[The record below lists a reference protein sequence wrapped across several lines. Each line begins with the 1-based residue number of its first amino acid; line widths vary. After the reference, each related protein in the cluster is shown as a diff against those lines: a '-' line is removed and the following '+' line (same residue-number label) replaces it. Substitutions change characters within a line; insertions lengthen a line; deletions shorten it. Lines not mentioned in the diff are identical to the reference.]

1 MSPKCISRFFGGKLD
16 PKTALLQLILKSIEW
31 VRNPRVFRIFKA
43 FTIWRFNRIN
53 AVLPCYPLT
62 KDDFCNKTIGIKK
75 LSNDA
80 CSKRRHI
87 TLNHQ
92 ITIFFYLFNRRKLAE
107 KRFDHVKST

>member
-1 MSPKCISRFFGGKLD
+1 MPLRF
-16 PKTALLQLILKSIEW
+16 W
-31 VRNPRVFRIFKA
+31 H
-43 FTIWRFNRIN
+43 FNRID

-62 KDDFCNKTIGIKK
+62 KDDFCNKTFGIKK

-92 ITIFFYLFNRRKLAE
+92 ITIFSASLIGASLAE